1 METLLIAVTVVSLGL
16 ALGMSL
22 LAWRTS
28 QEVKRHSAA
37 RVAALA
43 AAAQVP
49 SAVPIPGGD
58 TAPAESLPTDAPA
71 SPWRSPAS
79 IVTETTAGLSTFAS
93 EAPTAGA
100 RAVPVVADA
109 PGADVVPVQS
119 GFLGAEAPVRE
130 SNRHQR
136 WLAAAAAVLAVVLGG
151 VVYLRMS
158 GGDSQP
164 VSAQLQAASSPLE
177 LLSLR
182 HEREGVNLA
191 VAGLVRNPT
200 SGPVVERVTAVVF
213 LFDQQGT
220 FVTSAKAPIDFLKLT
235 AGDESPFV
243 VKVAAPQSVARYRV
257 SFRTE
262 DGTLPHVDRRGEP
275 PVTAPVALR
284 QEAGSRK

>member
-1 METLLIAVTVVSLGL
+1 METLLIAVTVLSLGL
-16 ALGMSL
+16 AVGMSL

-28 QEVKRHSAA
+28 QELKRHAAA

-49 SAVPIPGGD
+49 TTVPIPDGVA
-58 TAPAESLPTDAPA
+58 TPAGSLTTDAPA

-79 IVTETTAGLSTFAS
+79 VVTETTGGPSTFAS
-93 EAPTAGA
+93 EAPTAGT
-100 RAVPVVADA
+100 RAVPVAAEA
-109 PGADVVPVQS
+109 PGPDVVPVQS
-119 GFLGAEAPVRE
+119 GFLGTEEPVRE

-158 GGDSQP
+158 GGDTQP
-164 VSAQLQAASSPLE
+164 VAAQLQAASSPLE

-182 HEREGVNLA
+182 HEREGVNLS
-191 VAGLVRNPT
+191 VAGLVRNPA
-200 SGPVVERVTAVVF
+200 SGPVIERVTAVVF

-257 SFRTE
+257 SFRTD
-262 DGTLPHVDRRGEP
+262 DGTLPHVDRRAEP
-275 PVTAPVALR
+275 PVTAPVALTR
-284 QEAGSRK
+284 Q